1 MKKTITV
8 LATVLMSF
16 SLSLTANANEMLD
29 KDYIESEI
37 WEEMWLGKDD
47 DGTEF
52 PEASY
57 KHHLLDEWLNENYG
71 SDDYDWTAIGELK
84 YQYKD
89 YYNSLTENWDFNDEN
104 GKWTIETDDNSYSF
118 MLTNNTWQMI
128 DQNGNTVDSFP
139 PFSTLE
145 EEENP
150 NPQSVN
156 DNSTESNRVIGSV
169 DSRTEKPSEGI
180 EISDGKVT
188 AEITEGTVKSDSEQ
202 SESNKA
208 LPLAIGGIAVVGIGA
223 AVIIYKKR
231 K

>member
-1 MKKTITV
+1 MKKLITL
-8 LATVLMSF
+8 LAIIALVSNI
-16 SLSLTANANEMLD
+16 SLDVHAAGILD

-37 WEEMWLGKDD
+37 WEEMWLGKGD

-89 YYNSLTENWDFNDEN
+89 YYNSLTENWNFNDEN
-104 GKWTIETDDNSYSF
+104 SKWTIETEDNTYSF
-118 MLTNNTWQMI
+118 MLTNDTWQMI
-128 DQNGNTVDSFP
+128 DQNGNAIDSFP
-139 PFSTLE
+139 IFSTLE

-150 NPQSVN
+150 NDSPIN
-156 DNSTESNRVIGSV
+156 DNGESGSRVIGSV
-169 DSRTEKPSEGI
+169 DNRTETYSDSLYGDESNVTANDMKSAAENDSERSEGN
-180 EISDGKVT
+180 T
-188 AEITEGTVKSDSEQ
+188 
-202 SESNKA
+202 
-208 LPLAIGGIAVVGIGA
+208 LPIIIGVAAIVGIGTGI
-223 AVIIYKKR
+223 VIYKKR